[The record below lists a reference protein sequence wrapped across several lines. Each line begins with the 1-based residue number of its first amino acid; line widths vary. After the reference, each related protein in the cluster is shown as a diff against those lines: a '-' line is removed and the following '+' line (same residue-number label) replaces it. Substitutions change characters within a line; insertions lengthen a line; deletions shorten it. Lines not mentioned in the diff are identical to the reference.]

1 MILSEQWLPTQF
13 KGQDRL
19 IKSMKAFRR
28 RTIMRKKM
36 TRALQARLE
45 TMTLKITRR
54 KKRKKRKKMRKRMT
68 IKLMMLTKLRSIAL
82 GLRASM

>member
-1 MILSEQWLPTQF
+1 MISSEQWLPTQF

-19 IKSMKAFRR
+19 IKSMKAFRKR
-28 RTIMRKKM
+28 MIMRKKM

-45 TMTLKITRR
+45 TMTLKITR
-54 KKRKKRKKMRKRMT
+54 RKKRKKMRKRMT

>member
-1 MILSEQWLPTQF
+1 MISSEQWLPTQF

-28 RTIMRKKM
+28 RMIMRKKM
-36 TRALQARLE
+36 TQALQARLE

-54 KKRKKRKKMRKRMT
+54 KKRKKMRRRMT

-82 GLRASM
+82 GLRALM

>member
-1 MILSEQWLPTQF
+1 MISSEQWLPTQF

-54 KKRKKRKKMRKRMT
+54 KKRKKMRKRMT

-82 GLRASM
+82 GLRALM